1 MSSKF
6 FLGDIVSFK
15 NNDKT
20 LVEGKVIDL
29 EWFPDSKKFVYTIQS
44 KDYSEYRVGEP
55 VVKMVPFNKRKEQ
68 W

>member
-6 FLGDIVSFK
+6 FLGDIVNFK
-15 NNDKT
+15 NGKT

-29 EWFPDSKKFVYTIQS
+29 EWFPLTKKFVYTIQD
-44 KDYSEYRVGEP
+44 KNLSEFRVGEP
-55 VVKMVPFNKRKEQ
+55 AVKMVPFNKRKEQ

>member
-6 FLGDIVSFK
+6 FLGDIVNFK
-15 NNDKT
+15 NGKT

-29 EWFPDSKKFVYTIQS
+29 EWFPLTKVFVYTIEAKNNTQ
-44 KDYSEYRVGEP
+44 YRVGQP
-55 VVKMVPFNKRKEQ
+55 AVKMVPFNKRKEQ